1 VASCPSCGK
10 ELPGEFPFC
19 PFCGAAL
26 AAASEAREGEGD
38 WGHFASVAPLLGE
51 ALVAQGRADEAV
63 EPVETAVRWTL
74 ADDTDAQISLLRM
87 RSKLAAHRGS
97 SEEAEALARQA
108 IDRASQSDDPNFR
121 GATLVDLAEL
131 LELSGRAEERDA
143 ALEQALAFYEQKGNV
158 VMAERVRERLRV

>member
-1 VASCPSCGK
+1 
-10 ELPGEFPFC
+10 
-19 PFCGAAL
+19 
-26 AAASEAREGEGD
+26 
-38 WGHFASVAPLLGE
+38 
-51 ALVAQGRADEAV
+51 
-63 EPVETAVRWTL
+63 
-74 ADDTDAQISLLRM
+74 
-87 RSKLAAHRGS
+87 
-97 SEEAEALARQA
+97 LARQA